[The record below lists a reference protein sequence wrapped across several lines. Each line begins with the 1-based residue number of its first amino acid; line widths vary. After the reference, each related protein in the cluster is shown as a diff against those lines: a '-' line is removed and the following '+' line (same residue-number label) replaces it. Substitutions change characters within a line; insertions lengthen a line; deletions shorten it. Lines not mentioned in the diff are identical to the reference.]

1 MPMRQEHPLDS
12 RVGSAGVQE
21 DTKVG
26 RDSVRRSSSV
36 AVGVGSG
43 PTSLL

>member
-1 MPMRQEHPLDS
+1 MRQEHALDS
-12 RVGSAGVQE
+12 RVGAAGVQE

-26 RDSVRRSSSV
+26 RGSPWRSSSV
-36 AVGVGSG
+36 TVGVGSV

>member
-21 DTKVG
+21 DAKVG
-26 RDSVRRSSSV
+26 RESVWRGSSV